1 MTLVSLSAR
10 SAVVAALVFVAA
22 PVLAQGTAQERSAC
36 MGDAFKF
43 CSADI
48 PNVSAIEAC
57 LAKNVRELSPA
68 CRTEFQP
75 ASKTKIRREHFQ

>member
-10 SAVVAALVFVAA
+10 SALVAALIVVAAPA
-22 PVLAQGTAQERSAC
+22 LAQGTAQERSAC

-57 LAKNVRELSPA
+57 LAKNVRDLTPA
-68 CRTEFQP
+68 CRVEFEP
-75 ASKTKIRREHFQ
+75 AKKTRIRRQHFQ